1 MKDLA
6 KRAILASGALRLISP
21 SASTAILMYHSVM
34 PDPAAHADSLGC
46 ILHSE
51 TAFRAQMELLARHY
65 HPVSL
70 DEVVASLDGRKELPK
85 RSVAVTFDD
94 GYADNSEVAMPI
106 LNRLG
111 IPATFS
117 VTVHC
122 VE

>member
-65 HPVSL
+65 HPISL
-70 DEVVASLDGRKELPK
+70 DEVCSQPRQSKSIAQKIGGNYFRRRIYR
-85 RSVAVTFDD
+85 RS
-94 GYADNSEVAMPI
+94 
-106 LNRLG
+106 
-111 IPATFS
+111 
-117 VTVHC
+117 
-122 VE
+122 